1 MATAKRGG
9 TRSRTEPLETPSRGG
24 NFLGE
29 LDRFIRRDVCRRY
42 RLATATMMSAA
53 SCARVVGSSK
63 KTRAHSVEASMLF
76 GEFSLPRCRKIP
88 P

>member
-1 MATAKRGG
+1 
-9 TRSRTEPLETPSRGG
+9 LETPSRGG

-53 SCARVVGSSK
+53 SCARVVGSSEK
-63 KTRAHSVEASMLF
+63 DPRTF
-76 GEFSLPRCRKIP
+76 GRGKHAFR
-88 P
+88 